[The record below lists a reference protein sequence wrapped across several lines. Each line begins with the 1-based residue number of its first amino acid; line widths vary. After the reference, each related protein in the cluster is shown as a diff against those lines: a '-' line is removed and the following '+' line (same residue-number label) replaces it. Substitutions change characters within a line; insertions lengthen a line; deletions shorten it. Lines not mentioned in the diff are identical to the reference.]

1 MDEKLLQF
9 ATKRQAEY
17 LEAVSKHGSQRAAAR
32 AMGVNF
38 TAVNQAMRALEAKA
52 AQHGYSPDHDLTH
65 PVAPGQRLRGTSTLY
80 DEAGNARMQWVKT
93 QEDRSQQEELM
104 REAIAALCEDIDP
117 VKKTKAPKV
126 SNDQL
131 MSIYPV
137 GDHHIGML
145 SWREETGADYDT
157 GESERLLM
165 GAMDHLVESAPQSET
180 GVIILMGD
188 FLHYDSFES
197 VTPQS
202 KHQLDADSRYP
213 RMVRAAFKTIRFVID
228 RALNKHRSVKV
239 VVSSGNHDPSSMAFL
254 REAVAVLYSED
265 RRVFVDRSP
274 KAFHYITHGN
284 CLIGVHH
291 GDKVKM
297 PNLPIL
303 MANDMPSEWGATK
316 HRYIYTGHVHHDS
329 VKDLVGA
336 RVESLRILPPQDA
349 WAYNAGYRAG
359 RDMKRI
365 DMHAEYGEVARHLVT
380 PEMLAGS

>member
-104 REAIAALCEDIDP
+104 REAIAALCEDIEP

-145 SWREETGADYDT
+145 SWHEETGADYDT

-165 GAMDHLVESAPQSET
+165 GAMDHLVESAPPSET

-228 RALNKHRSVKV
+228 RVGIIRPHKPRAVQQDWYLKWVTYGSLC
-239 VVSSGNHDPSSMAFL
+239 SQEYMA
-254 REAVAVLYSED
+254 
-265 RRVFVDRSP
+265 VFVDNTGGTFRPAS
-274 KAFHYITHGN
+274 
-284 CLIGVHH
+284 
-291 GDKVKM
+291 
-297 PNLPIL
+297 NLLPAI
-303 MANDMPSEWGATK
+303 MMS
-316 HRYIYTGHVHHDS
+316 
-329 VKDLVGA
+329 
-336 RVESLRILPPQDA
+336 RV
-349 WAYNAGYRAG
+349 
-359 RDMKRI
+359 
-365 DMHAEYGEVARHLVT
+365 
-380 PEMLAGS
+380 